1 MAIVGTCLLVMLF
14 CPITSLM
21 RDTSA
26 CVSNTG
32 MRNYVSRDVILES
45 CSSAIYKISSLKTN
59 LKTQAPHYQNY
70 IQHHHPPTI
79 IMNNNNKNNNP
90 AGNVGETVGGGLN
103 FLTST
108 VGNTVG
114 GLGRTVGNVTGAAT
128 RGLGD
133 TVTSATGDA
142 GRPLGDGIGNLG
154 TGVQGG
160 LDSIS
165 KGVEN
170 AGQWKKQ

>member
-1 MAIVGTCLLVMLF
+1 M
-14 CPITSLM
+14 
-21 RDTSA
+21 
-26 CVSNTG
+26 N
-32 MRNYVSRDVILES
+32 N
-45 CSSAIYKISSLKTN
+45 KTN
-59 LKTQAPHYQNY
+59 
-70 IQHHHPPTI
+70 
-79 IMNNNNKNNNP
+79 NNNP

-114 GLGRTVGNVTGAAT
+114 GLGRTVGGVTGAAT

>member
-14 CPITSLM
+14 CPIISLM
-21 RDTSA
+21 SDTSA
-26 CVSNTG
+26 CVSSTG
-32 MRNYVSRDVILES
+32 MRNYVLRDVILEPRIES
-45 CSSAIYKISSLKTN
+45 
-59 LKTQAPHYQNY
+59 KTQAPHYQNY
-70 IQHHHPPTI
+70 IHHHHPPTI
-79 IMNNNNKNNNP
+79 IMNNNKNNNP